1 MWKEKVVI
9 VTGGAHRLG
18 KAMALTVAKL
28 GANVAITYHASSQQ
42 ADQTCAEIEAL
53 GRQALALR
61 CNQAD
66 TDEIR
71 STVDA
76 IHDHFGQI
84 DGLVNSASVFEEK
97 DFFDVD
103 LDDWDWVLAVNTR
116 GPFFFTQF
124 AAKHMLA
131 EAGGAIVNIIDESV
145 IKPNI
150 AYPHHTISKAGLWS
164 LTQMT
169 ALRLAPSIRVNAIM
183 PGAVLKPPDWDDS
196 RWEGLKKNIP
206 LNKLGSPEDV
216 CQALE
221 YLLCAEFVTGQ
232 MIVVEGG
239 TTL

>member
-1 MWKEKVVI
+1 MWKDKVVI

-28 GANVAITYHASSQQ
+28 GANVAITYNASSKE

-53 GRQALALR
+53 GRQALAIS

-66 TDEIR
+66 TDAIK
-71 STVDA
+71 STVEA
-76 IHDHFGQI
+76 IYDHFGRI
-84 DGLVNSASVFEEK
+84 DGLVNSASVFVEE
-97 DFFDVD
+97 DFFEVD
-103 LDDWDWVLAVNTR
+103 PDSWDWVLAVNTK
-116 GPFFFTQF
+116 GPFFFTQY
-124 AAKHMLA
+124 AAKHMMA
-131 EAGGAIVNIIDESV
+131 EEGGVIVNIIDESV
-145 IKPNI
+145 NNPNPT
-150 AYPHHTISKAGLWS
+150 YPHHTISKAGLWS

-183 PGAVLKPPDWDDS
+183 PGAVLKPPDWDDA
-196 RWEGLKKNIP
+196 RWERLKTQIP
-206 LNKLGSPEDV
+206 LNKLGSPDDV

-239 TTL
+239 VTL